1 MLDPPWFDGVFPSGL
16 YILWSL
22 CGHLQTSALHNHHE
36 SQDLLPACSRL
47 LAGWLLGDHGA
58 AAGFLWLQCHWPLH
72 LWCCSLTADLLHRH
86 QYSRAH
92 ELCFSCAY
100 AYVHFDI
107 SNSLP
112 LLHPPD
118 NSENPLSPTKKKGF
132 LNLLL
137 PHDCYLS
144 LSLTEAPSS
153 CLWKHQPRKV
163 LLWQS
168 G

>member
-47 LAGWLLGDHGA
+47 LL
-58 AAGFLWLQCHWPLH
+58 AGFLVTMGLQLDFCD
-72 LWCCSLTADLLHRH
+72 SNVID
-86 QYSRAH
+86 
-92 ELCFSCAY
+92 
-100 AYVHFDI
+100 HFTCDAA
-107 SNSLP
+107 P
-112 LLHPPD
+112 LLQISCTD
-118 NSENPLSPTKKKGF
+118 TSTLERMSFVLAVLTLMSTLTLVILSHSYILRTILRIPSAQQRKKAF
-132 LNLLL
+132 STCSS
-137 PHDCYLS
+137 HMIVIS